1 MRDQGFAFLAARAQ
15 YLVRGARMTDNDR
28 SNINMSS
35 IPVAGIGGLGLM
47 VVAAIMAYVLPEARA
62 FAIAGLTGGFIAACA
77 LIAYRRLSTSEPK
90 PGATLMIDSSSETA
104 ATADRRRADSELRLS
119 PLATAR

>member
-1 MRDQGFAFLAARAQ
+1 
-15 YLVRGARMTDNDR
+15 MTDGDR

-35 IPVAGIGGLGLM
+35 IPVAGVGGLGMM
-47 VVAAIMAYVLPEARA
+47 VVAGIMAYVLPEARA
-62 FAIAGLTGGFIAACA
+62 FAIVGLVGGLIAGCA

-90 PGATLMIDSSSETA
+90 PGATLMVGSSAEPA
-104 ATADRRRADSELRLS
+104 AKPDRRRADSELKLS